1 MYYVTSVVLGVC
13 LFKNIKTTKSE
24 QIRQTQVIIMPIFA
38 CYMQMYFYFWEMHF
52 HSKKIDPRLSENIKI
67 HQQLSN

>member
-38 CYMQMYFYFWEMHF
+38 CYMQMYFYF
-52 HSKKIDPRLSENIKI
+52 
-67 HQQLSN
+67 